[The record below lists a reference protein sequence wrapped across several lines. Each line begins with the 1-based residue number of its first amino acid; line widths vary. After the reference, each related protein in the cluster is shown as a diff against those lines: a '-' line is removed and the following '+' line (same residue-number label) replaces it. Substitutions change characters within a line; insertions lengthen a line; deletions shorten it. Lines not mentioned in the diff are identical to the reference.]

1 MKSLKTFLFGFIA
14 LMICAVTTPT
24 TMAYSTDTDL
34 YDRIDQ
40 EMVIQLTD
48 DANAGEVDQAK
59 LDNLRADCSELI
71 NTYLRGRYTVPVD
84 PAPEILV
91 NIESDLLVHKL
102 YQRRPGY
109 EIPDSISDSKKDAM
123 ELLKQINLGKV
134 LLEDQPDIAEGA
146 IQINKKAS
154 DRIFPDDTLNSF

>member
-1 MKSLKTFLFGFIA
+1 
-14 LMICAVTTPT
+14 MICAVSTLQISAMP
-24 TMAYSTDTDL
+24 YSTDADL

-40 EMVIQLTD
+40 EMVVQLTD
-48 DANAGEVDQAK
+48 DANAGEVDQTK
-59 LDNLRADCSELI
+59 LDNLRSDCSELI

-91 NIESDLLVHKL
+91 NIEADLLVHKL
-102 YQRRPGY
+102 YQRRSGY

-134 LLEDQPDIAEGA
+134 LLEEQPDISAGQ
-146 IQINKKAS
+146 IQTNKKS
-154 DRIFPDDTLNSF
+154 TDRLFTDDRLKRY

>member
-1 MKSLKTFLFGFIA
+1 MKSFKTFLFGFLT
-14 LMICAVTTPT
+14 LMICAVSIPT

-48 DANAGEVDQAK
+48 DANAGEVDETK

-91 NIESDLLVHKL
+91 NIEADLLVHKL
-102 YQRRPGY
+102 YQRRSGY

-134 LLEDQPDIAEGA
+134 LLEDQPDIAEAA
-146 IQINKKAS
+146 IRTNKKS
-154 DRIFPDDTLNSF
+154 TDRMFPDDTLKSF